1 MVSIKQILKNT
12 ENLIMKAFY
21 LLALGIIILST
32 NQISAN
38 ENKYIAKGTL
48 LNSGLMLRT
57 ADGILEL
64 STHGFS
70 REFSELSNTRVR
82 ILCERVGKK
91 CKPLRYDPEPFLDE
105 TNIPDWTFKRIP
117 RYVYK
122 NEFSFNPQVTPD
134 GNKLFWTTLTK
145 PTASARSSQKI
156 WSSEKD
162 ELGFWKPGW
171 QMEAPLNNSM
181 PSAVISALP
190 GGNELFIFGNFGEDE
205 IVESLKKEMVEKSES
220 LIKSSESRK
229 EYEYKMDKLQKS
241 YKDKMDK
248 VFNRAPLYKSQKD
261 SNYWSNPKPISFPS
275 FYNTYRKAEN
285 PNQQIFG
292 GSALSSSGK
301 ILIFS
306 AQQAVNFGKL
316 DLYVSFLD
324 SNGEFGPA
332 VNLGAA
338 LNTKDEEMAPFL
350 APDDRTL
357 YFSSNGYGEEL
368 SIFVTKR
375 VGNGWDNWT
384 APIEISNKLRG
395 VNFFSIPASS
405 AWAYV
410 SKEGELYL
418 AKIPQDFRPESV
430 FVVLGKVT
438 DDNDN
443 PLSTTIRYESL
454 STKKSLGVGISDPK
468 TGMFSIVLPYGDN
481 YGFYAEKIGYLPV
494 SKNINLENKEL
505 LNADSASINQSNVL
519 FKLPKLEAGK
529 EITLNNLFFE
539 TGSAEIQKESEGELL
554 RLIEILEKS
563 PQIEILLE
571 GHTDDVGKSQS
582 NMDLSLARANAVK
595 DFLISKG
602 KIADSRIATLGF
614 GQDKPIV
621 ANDSDEN
628 RARNRRVV
636 FRIKK

>member
-1 MVSIKQILKNT
+1 MVSIKQKVKKT
-12 ENLIMKAFY
+12 ENTPMKVFQI
-21 LLALGIIILST
+21 LAICLSFLT
-32 NQISAN
+32 VFSISAN
-38 ENKYIAKGTL
+38 DSQFIAKGTL

-82 ILCERVGKK
+82 ILCQKIGKK

-105 TNIPDWTFKRIP
+105 KNIPDWTFKRIP
-117 RYVYK
+117 KYVYRG
-122 NEFSFNPQVTPD
+122 EFSFNPQVTPD

-145 PTASARSSQKI
+145 SGSSARSTQKV
-156 WSSEKD
+156 WTTEKD
-162 ELGFWKPGW
+162 DLGFWKPGW
-171 QMEAPLNNSM
+171 QMEAPLNNNM

-205 IVESLKKEMVEKSES
+205 LTSQLKKEMEAKSQAI
-220 LIKSSESRK
+220 IKSSESRK
-229 EYEYKMDKLQKS
+229 EYEYKMSKLQTA

-248 VFNRAPLYKSQKD
+248 VYNRAPLYKSQKK
-261 SNYWSNPKPISFPS
+261 SQYWSPPMPIAFPS
-275 FYNTYRKAEN
+275 FYNTYRKPEN

-316 DLYVSFLD
+316 DLYVSFMN
-324 SNGEFGPA
+324 SKGEFEKA
-332 VNLGAA
+332 VNLGST

-350 APDDRTL
+350 AADDRTL
-357 YFSSNGYGEEL
+357 YFSSNGYGDDL
-368 SIFVTKR
+368 SIFYTKR
-375 VGNGWDNWT
+375 IGNGWDNWT
-384 APIEISNKLRG
+384 PPVEISNKLRG

-405 AWAYV
+405 EWAYV

-418 AKIPQDFRPESV
+418 AKIPVNFRPEFV
-430 FVVLGKVT
+430 FVVQGKVT
-438 DDNDN
+438 DDNGN

-454 STKKSLGVGISDPK
+454 KTKKSLGIGISDPK

-481 YGFYAEKIGYLPV
+481 YGFYAEKEGYLPV
-494 SKNINLENKEL
+494 SKNLNLENTNESNS
-505 LNADSASINQSNVL
+505 LNPINNQTNVL
-519 FKLPKLEAGK
+519 LQLPIIEAGK

-539 TGSAEIQKESEGELL
+539 TGSAEIQKESEGELQ
-554 RLIEILEKS
+554 RLIEVLKS
-563 PQIEILLE
+563 SPKMEILLE
-571 GHTDDVGKSQS
+571 GHTDDVGKTLS
-582 NMDLSLARANAVK
+582 NMELSLARANAVK
-595 DFLISKG
+595 TYIISKG
-602 KIADSRIATLGF
+602 EISENRISSIGF
-614 GQDKPIV
+614 GQDKPI
-621 ANDSDEN
+621 AKNDSDEN
-628 RARNRRVV
+628 RSKNRRVV

>member
-1 MVSIKQILKNT
+1 
-12 ENLIMKAFY
+12 
-21 LLALGIIILST
+21 
-32 NQISAN
+32 
-38 ENKYIAKGTL
+38 
-48 LNSGLMLRT
+48 
-57 ADGILEL
+57 
-64 STHGFS
+64 
-70 REFSELSNTRVR
+70 
-82 ILCERVGKK
+82 
-91 CKPLRYDPEPFLDE
+91 
-105 TNIPDWTFKRIP
+105 
-117 RYVYK
+117 
-122 NEFSFNPQVTPD
+122 
-134 GNKLFWTTLTK
+134 
-145 PTASARSSQKI
+145 
-156 WSSEKD
+156 
-162 ELGFWKPGW
+162 
-171 QMEAPLNNSM
+171 
-181 PSAVISALP
+181 
-190 GGNELFIFGNFGEDE
+190 
-205 IVESLKKEMVEKSES
+205 
-220 LIKSSESRK
+220 
-229 EYEYKMDKLQKS
+229 
-241 YKDKMDK
+241 
-248 VFNRAPLYKSQKD
+248 
-261 SNYWSNPKPISFPS
+261 
-275 FYNTYRKAEN
+275 
-285 PNQQIFG
+285 
-292 GSALSSSGK
+292 
-301 ILIFS
+301 
-306 AQQAVNFGKL
+306 
-316 DLYVSFLD
+316 
-324 SNGEFGPA
+324 
-332 VNLGAA
+332 
-338 LNTKDEEMAPFL
+338 
-350 APDDRTL
+350 
-357 YFSSNGYGEEL
+357 SNGYGEEL